1 MQVKVKTTTIF
12 HSGDYLTGIYTPG
25 LFKVEVR
32 AFTDNDVD
40 TGAFEELKITVV
52 DPCLTATLTIDDS
65 VHLIDQTIS
74 LTTFVGYPPH

>member
-40 TGAFEELKITVV
+40 TGAFEEL
-52 DPCLTATLTIDDS
+52 
-65 VHLIDQTIS
+65 
-74 LTTFVGYPPH
+74 